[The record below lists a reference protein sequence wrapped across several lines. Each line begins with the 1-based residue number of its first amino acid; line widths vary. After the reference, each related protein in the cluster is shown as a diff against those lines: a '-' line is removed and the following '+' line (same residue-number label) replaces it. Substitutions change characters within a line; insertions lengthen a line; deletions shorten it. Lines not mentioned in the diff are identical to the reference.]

1 MLSTSFR
8 RTIIKLATG
17 TWRGKIDE
25 TQKLFQ
31 VIWFCNVSRH
41 KSVIC
46 KEKHVQGPAA
56 SSSLCFVLIGFFF
69 LCSCVILRNF
79 ACGRN
84 EQLLRLLFH
93 IILVTITL
101 HSRDNDLDDDGDD
114 LHHQESVIR
123 TPEIADSTAQVIIFT
138 KLCCKSLITHAKIYN
153 I

>member
-84 EQLLRLLFH
+84 ERLHRLLFH
-93 IILVTITL
+93 IILVTLMMMI
-101 HSRDNDLDDDGDD
+101 SMMMAM
-114 LHHQESVIR
+114 I
-123 TPEIADSTAQVIIFT
+123 STTRRASSELQR
-138 KLCCKSLITHAKIYN
+138 
-153 I
+153 